1 VDYAVSVNSNLISQ
15 HQLTIERM
23 REVRAEIRGGTR
35 VSGTFLL
42 LNSLAAVIA
51 AYGLLQNSPAT
62 VIGSVV
68 LAQELGPILG
78 ISLALN
84 DGDLRLLRRSFVAEA
99 VGMALILAIAVLI
112 GLLHRGVPFGSEV
125 LNRTAPTILDLVI
138 AFAAGAAGAYAAT
151 TSKVSGTL
159 VGVAITTS
167 LLPPLAA
174 AGLLVARGEQRLALG
189 AALLFITNLVAIQ
202 LAAAVV
208 LFVRGYHARLEDTDD
223 RTDLLGRNAV
233 SLVLTLGLGLFL
245 FFNFSA
251 ALEEQNF
258 KTAVEKSLRR
268 SLSVYPGAHLGG
280 VRIRPESD
288 KQVVYADIQTPASI
302 GPERVSQME
311 SHLPRLRGDRTELH
325 VRSVLIKEAT
335 SSGYLHEEPSGE

>member
-1 VDYAVSVNSNLISQ
+1 MAETEAN
-15 HQLTIERM
+15 IEHR

-35 VSGTFLL
+35 VTSPFVI

-51 AYGLLQNSPAT
+51 AYGLLQNSAAT

-68 LAQELGPILG
+68 LAQELGPIMG

-84 DGDLRLLRRSFVAEA
+84 DGDLKLLRRSFAAEA
-99 VGMALILAIAVLI
+99 IGMGLVLGIAFLI
-112 GLLHRGVPFGSEV
+112 GSMNRSIPFGAEV
-125 LNRTAPTILDLVI
+125 LSRTSPTILDLVI

-151 TSKVSGTL
+151 SSRISGTL

-174 AGLLVARGEQRLALG
+174 SGLLLARGEERLALG

-202 LAAAVV
+202 LAAALV
-208 LFVRGYHARLEDTDD
+208 LLIRGYHQRLDDPDD
-223 RTDLLGRNAV
+223 RTSLFGRNAV

-245 FFNFSA
+245 FFNFRA

-258 KTAVEKSLRR
+258 KRGVAAEIRKQLQQYAGTYLNA
-268 SLSVYPGAHLGG
+268 
-280 VRIRPESD
+280 VRITPASG
-288 KQVVYADIQTPASI
+288 KQIVYADIQTPVSI
-302 GPERVSQME
+302 DPVRVTAME
-311 SHLPRLRGDRTELH
+311 SVLPQLRGDKTELH
-325 VRSVLIKEAT
+325 VRSLLIKEAT
-335 SSGYLHEEPSGE
+335 NSKYLHEE